1 MRFRI
6 PLILYL
12 RPAGYTL
19 VRKTKKLG
27 KADVPPVEV
36 ESLANDQERFFS
48 GEKGLSSP
56 RDILIRRIPAED
68 SS

>member
-1 MRFRI
+1 MRFRM

-12 RPAGYTL
+12 RAAGYTL
-19 VRKTKKLG
+19 ERSG
-27 KADVPPVEV
+27 ERADEPPVKV

-48 GEKGLSSP
+48 GKKGLSSP
-56 RDILIRRIPAED
+56 RNILIRRIPAEG